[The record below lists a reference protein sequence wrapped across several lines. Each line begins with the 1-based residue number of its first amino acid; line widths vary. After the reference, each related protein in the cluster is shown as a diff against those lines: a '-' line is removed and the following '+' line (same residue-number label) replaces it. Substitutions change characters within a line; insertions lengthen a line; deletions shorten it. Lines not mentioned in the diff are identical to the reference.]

1 MSDVKVSK
9 GYNGKQGGTIYKGNT
24 KATIYKVNGR
34 DMLSEE
40 LDEYIMSIVGDQ
52 TINAKEL
59 DKTLKIGVKKVSTA
73 LARLYHDGLLQNNIF
88 EGCKHYFKTERC
100 LLQDILHPRPKF
112 KELNKATYN
121 EKWFIKRLKLEG
133 VPKKPRRKR
142 GEKDIYKKY
151 GD

>member
-1 MSDVKVSK
+1 MSNIKVSK
-9 GYNGKQGGTIYKGNT
+9 DYNGKKGGTIYKGNT
-24 KATIYKVNGR
+24 KATLYMVNGKE
-34 DMLSEE
+34 MLSEE
-40 LDEYIMSIVGDQ
+40 LDEYIMSIIGSQ

-73 LARLYHDGLLQNNIF
+73 LARLYHDGLLQNSIY

-112 KELNKATYN
+112 KELSRAKYD
-121 EKWFIKRLKLEG
+121 EKWFIKRLNLGG
-133 VPKKPRRKR
+133 VGKKPRRKR